1 MISEYIVVGML
12 PDIHREG
19 ICAIIRNHQPNCKI
33 QTVINNNEIIELYD
47 KHPYAVC
54 ILSASAPESEICSLV
69 EKLSKINHYK
79 KTILMVPAKNSN
91 MIEKALRIGVNGLFT
106 QQCTSEEFLKILNE
120 VSSGKNS
127 YSRAVSDIIVENYR
141 GKQLQRSSGKKITQR
156 ESEVLSLIVK
166 GLTSAEIAKRL
177 FISPRTVETHRCNL
191 MAKLKL
197 KNTAA
202 LVRYALQEEV

>member
-47 KHPYAVC
+47 KHPYVLC

-69 EKLSKINHYK
+69 EKLSKINHHK